1 MRILQKKLE
10 RKSFSF
16 LETERPE
23 KHYRIVIGNIKDY
36 KTKAV
41 RQLSPNN
48 SRFRKIDNGRLF

>member
-23 KHYRIVIGNIKDY
+23 KDY

-48 SRFRKIDNGRLF
+48 SKFRKIDNGRLF

>member
-1 MRILQKKLE
+1 MRILQKKIE

-16 LETERPE
+16 LETEKPE
-23 KHYRIVIGNIKDY
+23 KRYRIVIGNIKDY

-48 SRFRKIDNGRLF
+48 SKFRKIDNGRPF